1 MLDELYDDETRS
13 IPDLILTIQ
22 DILRKRGKHNTIDI
36 QEMSRRIHYDIQ
48 DNEELVT
55 KLQSTPMISYE
66 DPLLRF
72 QVGV

>member
-22 DILRKRGKHNTIDI
+22 DILRKRGKHNPIDI

-48 DNEELVT
+48 DNEELV
-55 KLQSTPMISYE
+55 STPMISYE

>member
-13 IPDLILTIQ
+13 IPDLIQ
-22 DILRKRGKHNTIDI
+22 DILRKRGKHNPIDI